1 MSIQAQVLQKRMI
14 MTCSPPSNNISQQ
27 QHLFHLIQAELQS
40 NQSKQQLYQTNN
52 QLTQTKTVKGLSQ
65 QSPKLTNLSKS
76 LLIDNEPKK
85 TKPIKPPNR
94 NNSCV
99 QLIRQGHVSPSH
111 LLEKMKRIEKPTKP
125 SQRNPYEEIKKQI
138 DTSLLLQSARQNIQ
152 DSYQQSTVHTQPQ
165 NTSQNVQDLLFD
177 YQRKHEKVTNIQFK
191 QQMLKDQQ
199 EISNKQQSTVSIFD
213 QLIQQQLTYL
223 KMDQYQ
229 NIEQSLNDQHQ
240 QEKQDNNVKT
250 QKFNHNPEF
259 DQLLHTEINQKTLT
273 ISNGALDQQQTIIQ
287 HNQQYNYSAIEEQ
300 DDYIV
305 NKPRIIQNQTT
316 NTHYSK
322 EIQNHI
328 DVNNFKD
335 YFNDQEQ
342 VTKQQNFVPESNSHQ
357 IIDQDIEQTAS
368 MQAPPDVVVVKK
380 VAPPVPS
387 HEYPPQNQT
396 QPLNNELLKQAPM
409 QQQRSLSQTQEVE
422 VIEAAPRVEPVQA
435 KQAPKLPASNAPPK
449 GNMKAIFNFSEYVF
463 DEDPDNKVDYQ
474 MMEPKKKKPE
484 APKAEKEPEVQAV
497 SAQPSEVKEEPKL
510 VPKITPKIS
519 IPPQA
524 KVQPKIPGKAPEQTD
539 SKPETEKPKEDQN
552 TKTSAPPKGNMKAI
566 FNFSEYVFDEDPE
579 NKVDYEMLE
588 PKKKKTEPAQVKEPE
603 PAAQQAEVKPV
614 EKQPTEKQKEE
625 PAVEAKPAAKAAPL
639 KVQLPLPPNK
649 IQPKIPGKAP
659 VVPKATSVPQQQEA
673 KPQGEPKTQPP
684 SGNMKA
690 IFNFSEYV
698 FDEDPE
704 NKVDYE
710 MLEPK
715 KKKTEKEPEAPKAE
729 KEPQV
734 QAVSSQPPEV
744 KEEAKPKIAPK
755 INIPPQVK
763 IQPKIQQKIQIPSKD
778 QNETKISEDKQS
790 TLNDNKSEQE
800 PLKQTDIQTEQKSEN
815 SQLENKSEQKTE
827 EEPSNS
833 EIKNSEN
840 GSKEIKPLQK
850 QITQPMLKKIVPSST
865 VIKPPTKIVPPKVIN
880 QASINRPQL
889 KIPVK
894 PPVKAVDK
902 QENNESQ

>member
-27 QHLFHLIQAELQS
+27 QHLFHLIQAEPQI
-40 NQSKQQLYQTNN
+40 NQSKQQLYQTNI
-52 QLTQTKTVKGLSQ
+52 QLTQTKTAKELSQ
-65 QSPKLTNLSKS
+65 QSPKLNTLFSKS

-99 QLIRQGHVSPSH
+99 QLIRQEHVSPSH

-125 SQRNPYEEIKKQI
+125 SKRNPYEEIKKQV

-177 YQRKHEKVTNIQFK
+177 YQSKKHEKVTNIQFK
-191 QQMLKDQQ
+191 QQMLKQQQ
-199 EISNKQQSTVSIFD
+199 ENSNKQQSTVSIFD

-223 KMDQYQ
+223 KMDKYQ
-229 NIEQSLNDQHQ
+229 DVEQQQKEQHL

-259 DQLLHTEINQKTLT
+259 DQLLHKETL
-273 ISNGALDQQQTIIQ
+273 SNGALGQQQTIIQ
-287 HNQQYNYSAIEEQ
+287 HNQQYNQSVIEEQ

-305 NKPRIIQNQTT
+305 KKPLIIQYQTT
-316 NTHYSK
+316 NNDHSK
-322 EIQNHI
+322 ENQNLI
-328 DVNNFKD
+328 DVTVNNFK
-335 YFNDQEQ
+335 DQEQ
-342 VTKQQNFVPESNSHQ
+342 VTKQQNFIPESNSHQ
-357 IIDQDIEQTAS
+357 LIDQDIEQTAS
-368 MQAPPDVVVVKK
+368 IPAPPDVVVVKK
-380 VAPPVPS
+380 VVPPVPS
-387 HEYPPQNQT
+387 QEYPPQSNQT
-396 QPLNNELLKQAPM
+396 QPLNNELPKQVPM

-422 VIEAAPRVEPVQA
+422 VIEEVPKVEPVQA

-474 MMEPKKKKPE
+474 MMEPKKKKVE
-484 APKAEKEPEVQAV
+484 VLKVEKEPDVQAV

-510 VPKITPKIS
+510 APKIAPKIS

-524 KVQPKIPGKAPEQTD
+524 KVQPKIPGKAPEQTEG
-539 SKPETEKPKEDQN
+539 KQEAEKPKEDQSA
-552 TKTSAPPKGNMKAI
+552 KASAPPKGNMKAI

-579 NKVDYEMLE
+579 NKVDYEMME
-588 PKKKKTEPAQVKEPE
+588 PKKKKTEPTQVKEPE

-625 PAVEAKPAAKAAPL
+625 PAAKAALL

-659 VVPKATSVPQQQEA
+659 VIPKATGVQQQQEA
-673 KPQGEPKTQPP
+673 KPEGEPKAQPP

-715 KKKTEKEPEAPKAE
+715 KKKAEKEPEAPMTE
-729 KEPQV
+729 KEQEI
-734 QAVSSQPPEV
+734 QAVSSQPSEV
-744 KEEAKPKIAPK
+744 KEEAKPVKITPK

-763 IQPKIQQKIQIPSKD
+763 IQPKIQPKIQIPSKD

-790 TLNDNKSEQE
+790 NLNDNKSE
-800 PLKQTDIQTEQKSEN
+800 PLKQTESKSAKNEQKSEN

-840 GSKEIKPLQK
+840 GSNQIKPLQK
-850 QITQPMLKKIVPSST
+850 QITQPPMLRKIVPSST
-865 VIKPPTKIVPPKVIN
+865 VIKPPAKIVPPKVIN

-894 PPVKAVDK
+894 PPVKAADK